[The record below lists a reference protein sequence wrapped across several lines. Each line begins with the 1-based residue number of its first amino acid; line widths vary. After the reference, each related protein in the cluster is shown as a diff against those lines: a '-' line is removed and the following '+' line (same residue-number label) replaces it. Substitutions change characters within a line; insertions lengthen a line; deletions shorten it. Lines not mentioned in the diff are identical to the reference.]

1 MVYYKIR
8 IDEFNISDLKSY
20 LKRYH
25 TAPAPHIV
33 FNKSDVEKRKRMIN
47 GLRKKYCRDNNVEIP
62 ESKISEINEIIKE
75 AYLNPKD
82 LKNLQP
88 QPGPTR
94 LSAVRREQPRP
105 QPEPEPMF
113 EQPRPQPEP
122 EPEPTTSFPQHTGA
136 HNKEQ
141 EDELIRE
148 ALLRS
153 TQPQPEPE
161 PTTSFPQHTRPKT
174 VEEEEEM
181 TREALLR
188 SKNQPGSAP
197 MSEQPRPQPE
207 PEHEP
212 MPAREQDPA
221 YDPSNF
227 NFDGD
232 HLVPEPAPLA
242 EDPGVEK
249 LVKLGFSNREAVQNA
264 LRAATILFSAAD
276 AESAAQLK
284 PKRTKRRR
292 KKKRP
297 SKKKPSR
304 KRKVPTVKKN

>member
-1 MVYYKIR
+1 M
-8 IDEFNISDLKSY
+8 DEFNISDLKSY

-141 EDELIRE
+141 EDELILK

-161 PTTSFPQHTRPKT
+161 P
-174 VEEEEEM
+174 
-181 TREALLR
+181 
-188 SKNQPGSAP
+188 
-197 MSEQPRPQPE
+197 
-207 PEHEP
+207 EH
-212 MPAREQDPA
+212 MPAVTNYDPA
-221 YDPSNF
+221 NYPSNF
-227 NFDGD
+227 NFAGD
-232 HLVPEPAPLA
+232 HLAPEPAPLA

-249 LVKLGFSNREAVQNA
+249 LVELGFERGDAQRA
-264 LRAATILFSAAD
+264 LRDAGGNVGEALDAMLVSGSAK
-276 AESAAQLK
+276 LK

-297 SKKKPSR
+297 SKKKPSK
-304 KRKVPTVKKN
+304 KRKKPSKKKKRTGRR